1 MDQAG
6 NPVWFRPLDSI
17 YVQNVDFRVQSY
29 KGKPVLTMWQGTIS
43 GCFLW
48 IVPAGSAQPAT
59 NDRIQLTLDT
69 SETDEVL
76 AILALRSQGK
86 PIPDAEW
93 QKLFATAPY
102 QRLKQREKAIGI
114 QFHDPT
120 REFSDEDFKRFV
132 LSDELLP
139 RAAALSST
147 LDRWKKADL
156 RQDASRVLAY
166 LPPAAFLHAKVYPV
180 IKPKT
185 NSFVLDLSTDP
196 TIFLYLDTEASPE
209 NFENTVA
216 HELHHIGLGSVG
228 PIYDRKIAA
237 LPEPAH
243 TAADWMGAFGEGMA
257 MLAAAGGPDIDP
269 HATSP
274 PKDHARWEHDMGEFN
289 DNLKAVDKFFLD
301 ILNQKFANPDA
312 VGEKGGSFFG
322 IQGPWYTVGYKMSVM
337 VEKRFGRQA
346 LIGTMLDPRC
356 LLVLYNRAA
365 AEQNAAGKSPLPLW
379 SEDILT
385 AVHAGACGAP

>member
-1 MDQAG
+1 LCCLVA
-6 NPVWFRPLDSI
+6 V
-17 YVQNVDFRVQSY
+17 
-29 KGKPVLTMWQGTIS
+29 
-43 GCFLW
+43 
-48 IVPAGSAQPAT
+48 ASAASSQTSA

-69 SETDEVL
+69 SEAEEVL
-76 AILALRSQGK
+76 AILSLRSQGK

-102 QRLKQREKAIGI
+102 QRLKQREKAIGER
-114 QFHDPT
+114 FHDPT
-120 REFSDEDFKRFV
+120 RAFTDDDFKRFV
-132 LSDELLP
+132 FSDELLP

-147 LDRWKKADL
+147 LDRWGKADL

-166 LPPAAFLHAKVYPV
+166 LPADAFLRAKVYPV
-180 IKPKT
+180 IKPGT
-185 NSFVLDLSTDP
+185 NSFVWELSSDP
-196 TIFLYLDTEASPE
+196 TIFLYLDPE
-209 NFENTVA
+209 VSREKFENTVA

-228 PIYDRKIAA
+228 PIYDKKIAT

-257 MLAAAGGPDIDP
+257 MLAAAGGPDVDP
-269 HATSP
+269 HAASSA
-274 PKDHARWEHDMGEFN
+274 KEHALWEHDMGEFN
-289 DNLKAVDKFFLD
+289 DNLRGVNGFFLD
-301 ILNQKFANPDA
+301 ILNGKFASPDA
-312 VGEKGGSFFG
+312 MEEKGGSFFG

-365 AEQNAAGKSPLPLW
+365 AEQNTVGKPPLPLW
-379 SEDILT
+379 SEEILT
-385 AVHAGACGAP
+385 TVHADTCGSV